1 MSSEQYSPLDTT
13 LPFFSNQIYEFIS
26 SGGKPIVIP
35 FLLKFKA
42 IARRVKVTV
51 YQQSGTEDN
60 VDVYFDGSLE
70 NPTRISGGGS
80 QTFNR
85 WVKSIRIVSTRP
97 TTHPVLVEYDAV
109 PVEYLPPK
117 TRVG

>member
-1 MSSEQYSPLDTT
+1 M
-13 LPFFSNQIYEFIS
+13 
-26 SGGKPIVIP
+26 
-35 FLLKFKA
+35 LKFKA

-51 YQQSGTEDN
+51 YQQQGTEDN

-85 WVKSIRIVSTRP
+85 WIKHLRVVSTSGSA
-97 TTHPVLVEYDAV
+97 HPVLVEYDAV

-117 TRVG
+117 TRIG